1 MILKN
6 RLGGPKKLKN
16 GSQKEGAEVEKV
28 KKQKGQGSDI
38 KMNRMNIQKDGE
50 FRKRLRLVF

>member
-1 MILKN
+1 MKN

-16 GSQKEGAEVEKV
+16 GSQREGVEVEKL